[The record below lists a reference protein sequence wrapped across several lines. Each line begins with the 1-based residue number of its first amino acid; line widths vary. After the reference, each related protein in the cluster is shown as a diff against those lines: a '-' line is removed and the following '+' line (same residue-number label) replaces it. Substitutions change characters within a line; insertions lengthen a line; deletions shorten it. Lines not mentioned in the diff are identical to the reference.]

1 MTCSEVRELLPEHA
15 VGVLPT
21 AERDAVERHLRWC
34 AGCRKEAAELAQAA
48 ALVGFALPPA
58 ATPER
63 LADRVVE
70 AIHAAIGP
78 RGSVRRLRAAAAGAV
93 AALVAVAGL
102 GWGAVM
108 AGRAERFAERAAR
121 AERRQAEA
129 LAEFRRVLDRMVPG
143 TEIPRQETFLGQLA
157 PAHGASG
164 GGAVLQLVSP
174 DRIDLVIVMVSG
186 LRPAGPGELPYRV
199 RLTNAAGEVIR
210 VGRIAELDADGAA
223 DVIRQF
229 PNRELAGFTEV
240 AVLDARGELV
250 LAGSIEQAPSEP
262 APAS

>member
-1 MTCSEVRELLPEHA
+1 MTCAEVRELLPEHA
-15 VGVLPT
+15 VGVLLGPDR
-21 AERDAVERHLRWC
+21 AEVERHLRWC

-70 AIHAAIGP
+70 AIHAAAGS

-108 AGRAERFAERAAR
+108 AGRAERFAERAAQ
-121 AERRQAEA
+121 AERRRAEA
-129 LAEFRRVLDRMVPG
+129 LAEFRRVLDRLVPG

-157 PAHGASG
+157 PAHGGSG

-186 LRPAGPGELPYRV
+186 LRPAGPEALPYRV
-199 RLTNAAGEVIR
+199 RLANAAGEVIR
-210 VGRIAELDADGAA
+210 VGRITELDADGAA

-229 PNRELAGFTEV
+229 PNREIAGFTEV
-240 AVLDARGELV
+240 AIVDASGEVVLSGTVD
-250 LAGSIEQAPSEP
+250 QTPSN
-262 APAS
+262 

>member
-1 MTCSEVRELLPEHA
+1 MTCPEVRELLPEHA
-15 VGVLPT
+15 VGVLPA
-21 AERDAVERHLRWC
+21 AEREAVERHLRWC

-48 ALVGFALPPA
+48 AIVGFALPPA
-58 ATPER
+58 PAPER

-70 AIHAAIGP
+70 AVHAAIGP
-78 RGSVRRLRAAAAGAV
+78 RGSARRLRTAAAGAI

-121 AERRQAEA
+121 AEQRQAEA
-129 LAEFRRVLDRMVPG
+129 LAEFRRVLDRVVPG
-143 TEIPRQETFLGQLA
+143 TDIPQQETFLGQLG
-157 PAHGASG
+157 PVHGGSG

-174 DRIDLVIVMVSG
+174 TRIDLVIVMVSG
-186 LRPAGPGELPYRV
+186 LRPEAPDALPYRV
-199 RLTNAAGEVIR
+199 RLANAAGETIR
-210 VGRIAELDADGAA
+210 VGRITELDADGAA

-240 AVLDARGELV
+240 TVVDAQGEVV
-250 LAGSIEQAPSEP
+250 LAGSIDQVPGN
-262 APAS
+262 